1 MAKIIYID
9 KIKSYKEKFMAE
21 MEMDINKSYA
31 AAVERSK
38 KLEEDLVK
46 NRINT
51 STVFSK
57 NFFTVANP
65 IPRVPPVT
73 TATFPSNILFLP

>member
-46 NRINT
+46 NPKKYRVLTGDRPTGRLHIGHYLVHYR
-51 STVFSK
+51 TVFVLQ
-57 NFFTVANP
+57 N
-65 IPRVPPVT
+65 
-73 TATFPSNILFLP
+73 

>member
-1 MAKIIYID
+1 
-9 KIKSYKEKFMAE
+9 MAE

-46 NRINT
+46 NPKNT
-51 STVFSK
+51 EY
-57 NFFTVANP
+57 
-65 IPRVPPVT
+65 
-73 TATFPSNILFLP
+73 